1 MSLWFDKRST
11 ELTPRA
17 HHERS
22 LNTLEELV
30 INNFPER
37 RVQEI
42 WQDYLPGRTD
52 LVTEENEPVEIV
64 YPGRPNDDRGA
75 DLRDAIIAT
84 RRGRLKGDIEIHVK
98 SSGWWAHHHH
108 RDPAYNRVI
117 LHVVFWNDTAAAV
130 VLQNGH
136 KVPTLALHKF
146 IEVPGDRSVSPVY
159 PSVITPM
166 PCRST
171 VHHWDSSFTGGVL
184 EEAGEQRF
192 LSRVEGFQEA
202 FSRDGVGQT
211 LYEGIMAAL
220 GYARNKDAMAE
231 LARRMPLHRLEAA
244 ASAGM
249 PGAEC
254 LAGYQARLMGMAGL
268 LPSPQA
274 GWRPT
279 DKIADVWVDKLEKAW
294 VDGGETAAM
303 SAADWRFFKV
313 RPGNYPSR
321 RIAAMSYLLLRYRK
335 PGLQVGLM
343 NSLDEVAVEGEYRCL
358 EECLLVAAADYWG
371 RYLDFGLPAG
381 RVVPALL
388 GRERAADIVVNVLL
402 PLAAA
407 RGRAGAHPELS
418 EKAFDIYHRYPA
430 LAENTIEK
438 HMRRQLGLGRYLVN
452 TASRQQGL
460 LHIYKTRCSEGK
472 CRGCP
477 MSQER

>member
-1 MSLWFDKRST
+1 MP
-11 ELTPRA
+11 EA
-17 HHERS
+17 
-22 LNTLEELV
+22 
-30 INNFPER
+30 FPER

-52 LVTEENEPVEIV
+52 LLTEDNEPVEIV

-84 RRGRLKGDIEIHVK
+84 RQGRLRGDIEIHVK

-146 IEVPGDRSVSPVY
+146 IEVPGDRSVPPIY
-159 PSVITPM
+159 PAVIAPM
-166 PCRST
+166 PCRNT
-171 VHHWDSSFTGGVL
+171 FHRRDTGFISSIL

-192 LSRVEGFQEA
+192 LSRVEGFREA
-202 FSRDGVGQT
+202 LSREGVGQT

-231 LARRMPLHRLEAA
+231 LARRMPLHRLETVAA
-244 ASAGM
+244 AGM
-249 PGAEC
+249 PDAEC
-254 LAGYQARLMGMAGL
+254 LEGYQARLMGMAGL
-268 LPSPQA
+268 LPSQQA
-274 GWRPT
+274 GWRP
-279 DKIADVWVDKLEKAW
+279 ADNIVDEWVDKLEKTWA
-294 VDGGETAAM
+294 GCGETAAM

-313 RPGNYPSR
+313 RPGNYPGR

-335 PGLQVGLM
+335 QGLLAGLI
-343 NSLDEVAVEGEYRCL
+343 NGLDEAAVEGEYRCL
-358 EECLLVAAADYWG
+358 EEYLLIAAADYWG

-388 GRERAADIVVNVLL
+388 GKERAADIVVNVLL

-407 RGRAGAHPELS
+407 RGRAEAHPELS
-418 EKAFDIYHRYPA
+418 ERALDIYRRYPA
-430 LAENTIEK
+430 LEENTIEK
-438 HMRRQLGLGRYLVN
+438 HMRRQLGLGRYLVS
-452 TASRQQGL
+452 TARRQQGL

-472 CRGCP
+472 CRDCP
-477 MSQER
+477 VSREG

>member
-1 MSLWFDKRST
+1 MT
-11 ELTPRA
+11 
-17 HHERS
+17 
-22 LNTLEELV
+22 NT
-30 INNFPER
+30 FPER
-37 RVQEI
+37 RVLEI

-52 LVTEENEPVEIV
+52 LVTEDNEPVEIV

-75 DLRDAIIAT
+75 DLRDAVIAT
-84 RRGRLKGDIEIHVK
+84 KRGLLKGDVEIHIK
-98 SSGWWAHHHH
+98 SSSWWSHHHH

-117 LHVVFWNDTAAAV
+117 LHVVFWNDTATAV

-146 IEVPGDRSVSPVY
+146 VEAHSNRYVSPVY
-159 PSVITPM
+159 PSLITPM

-171 VHHWDSSFTGGVL
+171 VHRGDISLMCGVL

-192 LSRVEGFQEA
+192 LFRVKDFQEA
-202 FSRDGVGQT
+202 LSPAGVGQT
-211 LYEGIMAAL
+211 LYKGIMVAL

-231 LARRMPLHRLEAA
+231 LARFMPLHRLEAA
-244 ASAGM
+244 ASAKM
-249 PGAEC
+249 PDAQC

-268 LPSPQA
+268 LPSQQA
-274 GWRPT
+274 GWRPAG
-279 DKIADVWVDKLEKAW
+279 KKADEWVSRLEKSWA
-294 VDGGETAAM
+294 DSGETAAM

-321 RIAAMSYLLLRYRK
+321 RIAAISYLLLYCREE
-335 PGLQVGLM
+335 GLVAGLI
-343 NSLDEVAVEGEYRCL
+343 NSINELAVENGYRGL
-358 EECLLVAAADYWG
+358 EQSLLVAADGYWG

-407 RGRAGAHPELS
+407 RGRAEAHSELS
-418 EKAFDIYHRYPA
+418 EKAFDIYRRYPA

-438 HMRRQLGLGRYLVN
+438 HMRRQLGIGRYLVN
-452 TASRQQGL
+452 TARRQQGL

-477 MSQER
+477 MSREV